1 MDVPILI
8 PVSGIGT
15 DTSIGTD
22 IWVKYYSRTLKICAD
37 TTTPIPLS
45 VSILIPVSAIGTDS
59 GVEYSTHARKM
70 RADTMAPIPAVRV
83 YGYDN
88 LHICVCT
95 AVKRVLEKLGEECC
109 SSNTT
114 LWENKNNKINSI
126 LLNVY

>member
-1 MDVPILI
+1 MI

-22 IWVKYYSRTLKICAD
+22 IWVKYYSQTHKICAD

-45 VSILIPVSAIGTDS
+45 VSILIPVSAIGTDTW
-59 GVEYSTHARKM
+59 VEYSTHARKM

-83 YGYDN
+83 YVYDN

-95 AVKRVLEKLGEECC
+95 AVKRVLEKLAEECC

-114 LWENKNNKINSI
+114 SVEK
-126 LLNVY
+126 